1 MFLEEWKC
9 KIKEKGIK
17 TLMADDLE
25 SSSRKT
31 PRRKKCWVISND
43 VPVLFCD
50 RQVLLF
56 HKIKSHKEMCVS
68 RLT

>member
-1 MFLEEWKC
+1 
-9 KIKEKGIK
+9 
-17 TLMADDLE
+17 MADDLE